1 MRDEGLWGR
10 CQRLPKLEISES
22 PWGRLGVCSLFT
34 TLAGL
39 AARPHTA
46 AAWIHR
52 AAAWVTYGCSL
63 GYMGLPPG
71 IQRVAQSWGFVP
83 VGGDMV
89 TLPLLARNSPCGH
102 PPLQKPTRLLRVARG
117 ESPSL
122 DVSNGAAL
130 WLAL

>member
-52 AAAWVTYGCSL
+52 AAAWVTYGCSDEA
-63 GYMGLPPG
+63 G
-71 IQRVAQSWGFVP
+71 I
-83 VGGDMV
+83 
-89 TLPLLARNSPCGH
+89 H
-102 PPLQKPTRLLRVARG
+102 
-117 ESPSL
+117 
-122 DVSNGAAL
+122 GAAAWDTEGCTVL
-130 WLAL
+130 GLRARWR